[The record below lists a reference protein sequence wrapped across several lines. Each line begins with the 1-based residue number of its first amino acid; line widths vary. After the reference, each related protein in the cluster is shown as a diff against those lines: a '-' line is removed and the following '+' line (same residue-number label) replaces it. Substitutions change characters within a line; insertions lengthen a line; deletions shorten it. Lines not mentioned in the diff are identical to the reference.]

1 MPLVAEP
8 RRGVLMER
16 IAVAADARSDT
27 SSRNMHRPPRS
38 DTPRMAGS

>member
-16 IAVAADARSDT
+16 IAVAADARYDT
-27 SSRNMHRPPRS
+27 IFRNMRRPP